1 MSFHSVLRSKKE
13 TARCDLLQ
21 HAFKCIQKIHKLL
34 RPGSLYHEDMISQ
47 GRTKVSEEGNATVIR
62 INEPVFSCL
71 HELITRSNSRSL
83 FMEIELSESVI
94 RLV

>member
-83 FMEIELSESVI
+83 FMEFELSESVI